1 MDFHIS
7 GELKRYNHLITE
19 TDRAYHEASLRL
31 GLSDSAMIILYTIC
45 EDGQERCPLKELC
58 RRSGLSKQ
66 TVNSALRKLEGEE
79 ILSLEKAG
87 GKNKNVRLTEKGKA
101 LADNTALR
109 IMEAENEI
117 YLWTPFAFYLPHC
130 HHACLYFHL
139 RRGGRFFCVQF
150 CGKNALCGSEFH
162 HARADDPGL
171 YRLHVRQ
178 RDIP

>member
-66 TVNSALRKLEGEE
+66 AVNSALRKLEGEE

-117 YLWTPFAFYLPHC
+117 FASWPREEVEKYLQLMEQYLISFREKAAKIC
-130 HHACLYFHL
+130 EEDESYDTF
-139 RRGGRFFCVQF
+139 
-150 CGKNALCGSEFH
+150 
-162 HARADDPGL
+162 
-171 YRLHVRQ
+171 
-178 RDIP
+178 I